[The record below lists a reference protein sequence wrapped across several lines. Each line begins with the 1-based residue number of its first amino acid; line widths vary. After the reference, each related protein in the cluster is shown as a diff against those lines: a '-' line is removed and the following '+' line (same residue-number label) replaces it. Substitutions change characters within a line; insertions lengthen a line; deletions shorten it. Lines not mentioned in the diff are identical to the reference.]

1 MLYSNNTS
9 FAIRGYG
16 LERAVEMMIEAGFPA
31 IDISFSSLDMAETFS
46 GDWKGRFEAVRK
58 MADDA
63 GVIINQG
70 HAPFGGGYNVY
81 VTEKVPFIPK
91 VLEASAIFGID
102 NLVVHPLQTGRYYGR
117 EKELFDMN
125 MEFYRGLAPYAKS
138 TGVKISLEN
147 MWQFHPVTRRIV
159 DDVCADPHELVAY
172 YDTLDDADAFTICL
186 DIGHVALCNREPED
200 AIRAIGHDRLGALHV
215 HDVDYVSDL
224 HTAPYVSKL
233 NWDNICRALGEI
245 DYKGEFTLETDHF
258 FRKADNDFYPVALK
272 FLADTARHL
281 AKKVDGYR
289 DNK

>member
-9 FAIRGYG
+9 FAIRAYG

-31 IDISFSSLDMAETFS
+31 IDISFSALDMAETFS

-81 VTEKVPFIPK
+81 VNEKVPFIPK
-91 VLEASAIFGID
+91 VLEASAILGID

-138 TGVKISLEN
+138 TGVKISIEN
-147 MWQFHPVTRRIV
+147 MWQVHPVTRHIV

-200 AIRAIGHDRLGALHV
+200 AVRIIGHDRLGSLHV
-215 HDVDYVSDL
+215 HDVDYLSDL
-224 HTAPYVSKL
+224 HTLPGASRI
-233 NWDNICRALGEI
+233 NWENVCKALGEI
-245 DYKGEFTLETDHF
+245 DYKGAFTLE
-258 FRKADNDFYPVALK
+258 ADGFCTRYPKELFPSICKLMNDVAKFYS
-272 FLADTARHL
+272 D
-281 AKKVDGYR
+281 KVDSYR
-289 DNK
+289 PAK